1 MADNTV
7 QIVIQAKDQAS
18 QVLRALRG
26 DLAGIESGLAGIG
39 GKAAIFAGLAGG
51 IALVGAGAVKMAI
64 GIANDVEQLDRLS
77 ARSGVSIQNLQV
89 MRRTI
94 EEAGGNAES
103 LSGALSFLNRALAQ
117 GNPLLAQIGIT
128 AKDAFGAMLQL
139 GEAFS
144 KSDDAA
150 KKNLVAFQLLGRG
163 GTELIAD
170 VEELSKSFD
179 GMKGSMQ
186 ASGLLMSGDTVDAA
200 RQLDAEMDDFTRNWE
215 GFWMRIKVSTVPGV
229 NAVVSGINK
238 MIDAI
243 RMGAPQL
250 ALANVF
256 APGPAFGP
264 QEKPAGWDAAHPGG
278 SGGPSLSGVGAGSG
292 GLSAAEQVRRLQG
305 FAGIRELQNLGR
317 RGTTRASGAFPGSG
331 GAADGGEAGGS
342 GLGVVV
348 AEWQQAAR
356 EISDSAKSLQESLGA
371 VFSGLQRGFYTVFAN
386 LTNKSQTFKGAMST
400 IFRSLVDEILAQ
412 FARLAAAA
420 AFKLVLR
427 VAAAAA
433 TNGASEAGGGLF
445 ASQTAPG
452 APSALRTRGGAGG
465 GGNTINVYAIDAQSM
480 VQSMGGIGGSLR
492 RANDQIRYQGAY

>member
-1 MADNTV
+1 VADNTV

-200 RQLDAEMDDFTRNWE
+200 RKLDAEMDDFTRNWE

-356 EISDSAKSLQESLGA
+356 EISDSAKSLQESLG
-371 VFSGLQRGFYTVFAN
+371 TVFR
-386 LTNKSQTFKGAMST
+386 AM
-400 IFRSLVDEILAQ
+400 VQEILAQ
-412 FARLAAAA
+412 LAALAAAQTFGLFLKILGIA
-420 AFKLVLR
+420 IGAVGGGPVGAI
-427 VAAAAA
+427 VA
-433 TNGASEAGGGLF
+433 TAGGA
-445 ASQTAPG
+445 ASGGGFGSSAPRVPQ
-452 APSALRTRGGAGG
+452 APLRTGG

-492 RANDQIRYQGAY
+492 QANDQIRYQGAY